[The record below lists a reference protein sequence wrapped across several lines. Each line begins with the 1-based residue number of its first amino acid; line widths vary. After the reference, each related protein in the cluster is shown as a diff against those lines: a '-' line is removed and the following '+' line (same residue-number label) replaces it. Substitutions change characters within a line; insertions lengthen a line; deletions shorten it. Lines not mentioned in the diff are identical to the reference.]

1 MVNRENPRILR
12 IEYRPDPGDRHRGR
26 CLWAYFD
33 FDLDHWLL
41 NIQSDCGSAAF
52 GWPENSSESFV
63 EFCSTLHADYL
74 TKKMFRKSVVDIKAT
89 IENVKDYLSDMELPR
104 KKRNAAIDGLKATFE
119 EYNCTHSIDLASYL
133 LEDWNYT
140 YGLEIDEAWD
150 LVIDDYTSDEKKI
163 VDIFISQIAPELRA
177 MVQEESRSRR
187 ETG

>member
-1 MVNRENPRILR
+1 
-12 IEYRPDPGDRHRGR
+12 
-26 CLWAYFD
+26 
-33 FDLDHWLL
+33 
-41 NIQSDCGSAAF
+41 
-52 GWPENSSESFV
+52 
-63 EFCSTLHADYL
+63 
-74 TKKMFRKSVVDIKAT
+74 MFRKSVVDIKAT